1 MKKTSPI
8 GIFDSG
14 VGGITIWQEV
24 VNQLPKEDTIYLA
37 DNKNAPY
44 GFKSKAEIIAYS
56 IKNTEYLLSKN
67 VKLIV
72 VACNT
77 ATTIAIDS
85 LRQNFPHIHFIGVEP
100 AIKPAAFQSIS
111 KRIAVLATYNTLH
124 SKEFSQALKQPYME
138 GIQLTQIVGTGLVPL
153 IEENKL
159 DSPQM
164 QDLIH
169 EYAQEMIAA
178 DIDQL
183 VLGCTHYP
191 YIKEHLQ
198 KALPKQVNIIDSGEA
213 VARQTKY
220 ILASNHLLNDQNELG
235 IYKFYYNKP
244 SEKVF
249 DFVPN
254 NERSSL
260 VFFDF

>member
-1 MKKTSPI
+1 MIKTSPI

-14 VGGITIWQEV
+14 VGGITIWKKIV
-24 VNQLPKEDTIYLA
+24 SQLPNENTIYLA

-44 GFKSKAEIIAYS
+44 GFKSKEEILTYS

-67 VKLIV
+67 SKLIV

-77 ATTIAIDS
+77 ATTNTIDS
-85 LRQNFPHIHFIGVEP
+85 LRKKFPHVSFIGVEP
-100 AIKPAAFQSIS
+100 AIKPAAIQSIN

-124 SKEFSQALKQPYME
+124 SKEFCQAIKQPYME
-138 GIQLTQIVGTGLVPL
+138 NIKLTLIVGSGLVPL

-159 DSPQM
+159 NSLQM
-164 QDLIH
+164 QELIRK
-169 EYAQEMIAA
+169 YTQEMITA

-191 YIKEHLQ
+191 YIKDYLQ
-198 KALPKQVNIIDSGEA
+198 KALPKNITIIDSGEA

-220 ILASNHLLNDQNELG
+220 ILTSSNLLNEQTNQGLHE
-235 IYKFYYNKP
+235 FFYNKS
-244 SEKVF
+244 SEKIL
-249 DFVPN
+249 DFVPYT
-254 NERSSL
+254 ERNSL
-260 VFFDF
+260 IYMDF